1 MALLISNNREQTLM
15 RYLALLVAALTSTEM
30 QAFELAPRLVVN
42 VTIDQLRSDYVDAF
56 SDFYSRYGIKRLLG
70 EGLVYDGAT
79 YPFFPVDQSS
89 ATAAISTGTSP
100 FFNGIIGDTWLDR
113 KSLQPEGSVDDGRGY
128 YSAEKVRTSTI
139 GDELKVSSNGKALV
153 YSFAADSRSAILL
166 AGHAADG
173 CYWLDKNGI
182 WTSSSYY
189 EKALPR
195 WVKSYNES
203 FGEQYRKQN
212 GRQDND
218 NVVDLALAAM
228 SSTDIGKDDIS
239 DILNIALSATKTDGK
254 PVHNWREEMQSI
266 YQQLDYT
273 LGRLVN
279 AIEKRFSLQQV
290 LFVVTSTGY
299 NEERPSDLSQY
310 RIPTGTFYI
319 NRTASLLNMYLG
331 AIYGSG
337 RYVEQEYGNEIYLN
351 HRLIE
356 QKRISMPELLA
367 RSQAFLMQS
376 AGVADVYTSERL
388 LMGNDDIQKIR
399 AGYNPILSGDII
411 INVAPGWRLLN
422 ENTQQTS
429 MSRAGVTPFPI
440 IFFGYGIRHERIS
453 DPVTV
458 DRIAPTIAKT
468 IRIRAPNACRVAP
481 LF

>member
-1 MALLISNNREQTLM
+1 M
-15 RYLALLVAALTSTEM
+15 RYLALLVAALTSAEI
-30 QAFELAPRLVVN
+30 QAYELSPRLVVN
-42 VTIDQLRSDYVDAF
+42 VSIDQLRSDYVEAF
-56 SDFYSRYGIKRLLG
+56 SNFYSKYGFKRLME

-79 YPFFPVDQSS
+79 YPFFPVDCSS
-89 ATAAISTGTSP
+89 ASASISTGTTP
-100 FFNGIIGDTWLDR
+100 FFNGVIGDSWLDR
-113 KSLQPEGSVDDGRGY
+113 SSLQPTGSVDDGHGN
-128 YSAEKVRTSTI
+128 YSADKIRTSTL

-153 YSFAADSRSAILL
+153 YSFAADSKSAILL

-173 CYWLDKNGI
+173 CYWLDNDGL
-182 WTSSSYY
+182 WTTSSYY
-189 EKALPR
+189 EKSLPK
-195 WVKSYNES
+195 WVRLYNEG
-203 FGEQYRKQN
+203 FGAQYKKQKN
-212 GRQDND
+212 RQDND
-218 NVVDLALAAM
+218 NVVDMVLAAL
-228 SSTDIGKDDIS
+228 SSTDIGKDDVS
-239 DILNIALSATKTDGK
+239 DMLNITLSATKTDGRQ
-254 PVHNWREEMQSI
+254 VRNWREEMQSV

-273 LGRLVN
+273 IGRLIN
-279 AIEKRFSLQQV
+279 SIEKRINLQQV

-299 NEERPSDLSQY
+299 DEERPTDLSKY

-337 RYVEQEYGNEIYLN
+337 KYVEQEYGNAIYLD

-356 QKRISMPELLA
+356 QKRISMPELLS
-367 RSQAFLMQS
+367 RSQEFLMQS
-376 AGVADVYTSERL
+376 AGIADVYTSERL
-388 LMGNDDIQKIR
+388 LSGNDDVQKIR
-399 AGYNPILSGDII
+399 AGYNPIISGDIL

-429 MSRAGVTPFPI
+429 MSRAGVVPFPI
-440 IFFGYGIRHERIS
+440 IFFGDGVKHDRVK